1 MHAPVIQ
8 PCGAARSPLA
18 VGGPRSR
25 VVATDFAVGGP
36 RSRDPDVGGSVDVRN
51 APGAGQVLHPT
62 NEVECARSR
71 VVATDFAVGGQRSRV
86 VATDFAVGGQ
96 RSRDP
101 DVGGSVDVRN
111 ARGAG
116 QVLHPTNEVE
126 CDRAHPTNEVH
137 RDRAHP
143 ANERQLRAP

>member
-18 VGGPRSR
+18 VGGP
-25 VVATDFAVGGP
+25 
-36 RSRDPDVGGSVDVRN
+36 
-51 APGAGQVLHPT
+51 
-62 NEVECARSR
+62 RSR

-111 ARGAG
+111 APGAG
-116 QVLHPTNEVE
+116 QVL
-126 CDRAHPTNEVH
+126 HPTNEVH

-143 ANERQLRAP
+143 ANEVECDRAHPANERQLRAP

>member
-25 VVATDFAVGGP
+25 VVATDFAVGGQRSRVVATDFAVGGQ

-71 VVATDFAVGGQRSRV
+71 VVATDFAVGGQEVSR
-86 VATDFAVGGQ
+86 
-96 RSRDP
+96 
-101 DVGGSVDVRN
+101 N
-111 ARGAG
+111 H
-116 QVLHPTNEVE
+116 L
-126 CDRAHPTNEVH
+126 DRM
-137 RDRAHP
+137 
-143 ANERQLRAP
+143 